1 MNSIDH
7 HHLQAA
13 LDEALRCDF
22 RSFARKAFGVVSPD
36 QPFRPNWHFD
46 AIAHALE
53 KCVAGKTKRLLITL
67 PPRSGKSILCSV
79 ALPAFILG
87 QDPTQRLI
95 CASYAQELAA
105 KFGRDTR
112 AVMQTHWYQRTFPHT
127 RLSSEKQTETEL
139 MTTARGVRLSTSVG
153 GVLTGRGGNFI
164 IVDDAMKPEDA
175 VSDAKRAQ
183 ATNWFDGTL
192 SSRLD
197 DKEKGVIIVVMQR
210 LQVEDLAGHVLAK
223 GGYEHLNLPAIAET
237 ESTIATSWT
246 SAHHR
251 RVGEPLH
258 QGLTPQVLERT
269 KAELGSFLFS
279 AQYQQ
284 QPVPLDGALIKWG
297 WFRNYDEAPSAREQD
312 RIVQSWDTALT
323 PGASA
328 DYSACTTWLA
338 RGNHYYL
345 LDVTRVK
352 LDFPSLRSRI
362 ITHYRDWGASTLLI
376 ERAGSGIGLI
386 QELRRTPGAPQPIAI
401 GVHKDKTS
409 RLSAVSSMIEQG
421 QVFLPTQTAW
431 LDEFRAELLQFPN
444 GRHDDQVDSLSQFL
458 NWKRVQKLHE
468 SGPSEGSVLIEPDRN
483 DPRLTDPHCD
493 RDIVDIYADEEFGG
507 STYNDSLY

>member
-7 HHLQAA
+7 KMQAA
-13 LDEALRCDF
+13 LDEALRNDF
-22 RSFARKAFGVVSPD
+22 HSFARKAFGVVSPD
-36 QPFRPNWHFD
+36 QPFKPNWHFD

-53 KCVAGKTKRLLITL
+53 KCVAGGTKRLLITL

-87 QDPTQRLI
+87 RDPTQRLI
-95 CASYAQELAA
+95 CASYANELAA

-112 AVMQTHWYQRTFPHT
+112 AVMQTRWYQRAFPET

-139 MTTARGVRLSTSVG
+139 MTTTRGVRLSTSVG

-192 SSRLD
+192 MSRLD
-197 DKEKGVIIVVMQR
+197 DKEKGVVIVVMQR

-237 ESTIATSWT
+237 ETSIATGWGKS
-246 SAHHR
+246 HFR

-258 QGLTPQVLERT
+258 QGFTLEVLERT
-269 KAELGSFLFS
+269 KTELGSFLFS

-284 QPVPLDGALIKWG
+284 QPVPLDGEMIKWG
-297 WFRNYDEAPSAREQD
+297 WFRTYDEAPAKQEHD
-312 RIVQSWDTALT
+312 RIIQSWDTAQT
-323 PGASA
+323 PGAAS
-328 DYSACTTWLA
+328 DYSACTTWLT
-338 RGNHYYL
+338 RGNHFYL

-362 ITHYRDWGASTLLI
+362 ITHYRDWGANNVLI

-386 QELRRTPGAPQPIAI
+386 QELQHTPGAPQPNAI
-401 GVHKDKTS
+401 GVHKDKKS
-409 RLSAVSSMIEQG
+409 RLAAVSSMIEQG
-421 QVFLPTQTAW
+421 QVLLPDKAAW
-431 LDEFRAELLQFPN
+431 LNEFKSELLQFPN
-444 GRHDDQVDSLSQFL
+444 GRHDDQVDSMSQFL
-458 NWKRVQKLHE
+458 NWKRTQRLHY
-468 SGPSEGSVLIEPDRN
+468 SGPSEGSKLITLERSQAEEDADNIDDWDVDHSN
-483 DPRLTDPHCD
+483 DGFRP
-493 RDIVDIYADEEFGG
+493 IY
-507 STYNDSLY
+507 

>member
-1 MNSIDH
+1 LNSIDH
-7 HHLQAA
+7 RLHAA
-13 LDEALRCDF
+13 LNEALRNDF
-22 RSFARKAFGVVSPD
+22 RSFARKVFGVVSPD
-36 QPFRPNWHFD
+36 QPFKPNWHFD

-53 KCVAGKTKRLLITL
+53 KCVAGHTKRLLITL

-87 QDPTQRLI
+87 RDPTQRLI
-95 CASYAQELAA
+95 CASYANELAA

-112 AVMQTHWYQRTFPHT
+112 AIMQTRWYQGAFPET

-192 SSRLD
+192 MSRLD
-197 DKEKGVIIVVMQR
+197 DKEKGVVIVVMQR

-237 ESTIATSWT
+237 ESSIATGWGKSHT
-246 SAHHR
+246 R

-258 QGLTPQVLERT
+258 QGLTPEVLERT
-269 KAELGSFLFS
+269 KTELGSFLFS

-284 QPVPLDGALIKWG
+284 QPVPLDGEMIKWG
-297 WFRNYDEAPSAREQD
+297 WFRNYDEAPAKQEYD
-312 RIVQSWDTALT
+312 RIIQSWDTAAT
-323 PGASA
+323 PGASS
-328 DYSACTTWLA
+328 DYSACTTWLT
-338 RGNHYYL
+338 RKNHYYL

-362 ITHYRDWGASTLLI
+362 IAHYRDWGANSLLI

-386 QELRRTPGAPQPIAI
+386 QELRRTSGAPQPISI
-401 GVHKDKTS
+401 GVHKDKRS
-409 RLSAVSSMIEQG
+409 RVAAVSSMIEQG
-421 QVFLPTQTAW
+421 QVFLPTKASW
-431 LDEFRAELLQFPN
+431 LDDFRSELLQFPN
-444 GRHDDQVDSLSQFL
+444 GRHDDQIDSMSQFL
-458 NWKRVQKLHE
+458 NWKREQKLHY
-468 SGPSEGSVLIEPDRN
+468 SGPSEGSVLVTA
-483 DPRLTDPHCD
+483 DPYEYRRDP
-493 RDIVDIYADEEFGG
+493 DIVDVEADDHGGFIDPADYARTIF
-507 STYNDSLY
+507 